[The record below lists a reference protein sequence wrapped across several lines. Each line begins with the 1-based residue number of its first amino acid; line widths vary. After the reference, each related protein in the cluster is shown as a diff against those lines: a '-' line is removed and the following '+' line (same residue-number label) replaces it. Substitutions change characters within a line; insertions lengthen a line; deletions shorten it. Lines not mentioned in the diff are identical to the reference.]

1 MQAVHRAVES
11 AARFNSTVLITGET
25 GTGKELIARAVHQN
39 STRRTRPFIAVNCNA
54 LTETILERELFGHV
68 KGSFTGAHTNAPG
81 FVRAAE
87 GGTLLL
93 DEIADL
99 PLTLQGKLLRVLQER
114 TVIPVGA
121 HKEIHVDVRF
131 IAATNKDCEREVHEG
146 RFRHDLYQR
155 LKVVEIHAPPLRARL
170 GDVAALVDHF
180 LSKLSAEMH
189 LEAPIEITE
198 AARAALSE
206 HTWPGNVRELENT
219 VERLIVENSGHGFVT
234 EEAVHRAVNPPPVA
248 AATKQVKQASVQ
260 LPGEACEWFY
270 ESESPGQFTRRVR
283 REAVNALVRHTGT
296 AVEAARCLGMTP
308 KLFNQLLHR
317 AQDEARDTSDATL
330 DSYNPE
336 PDAQKDILFVLPA
349 PIYGYPEGEDLGA
362 FVCGIVE
369 KVITTAI
376 KQTGSKAAA
385 ARALGTD
392 PSSLRSRLEHAQRVL
407 TQRESDARPTAQL
420 KDEALVM

>member
-25 GTGKELIARAVHQN
+25 GTGKELIARAIHQN

-68 KGSFTGAHTNAPG
+68 RGAFTGAHSDEPG
-81 FVRAAE
+81 FVRAAA
-87 GGTLLL
+87 GGTLFL

-99 PLTLQGKLLRVLQER
+99 PLSLQGKLLRVLQER
-114 TVIPVGA
+114 TVTPVGA

-170 GDVAALVDHF
+170 GDVDALVDHF
-180 LSKLSAEMH
+180 LSKLSVEMH

-234 EEAVHRAVNPPPVA
+234 EGAVHRAVKK
-248 AATKQVKQASVQ
+248 T
-260 LPGEACEWFY
+260 LPAH
-270 ESESPGQFTRRVR
+270 S
-283 REAVNALVRHTGT
+283 
-296 AVEAARCLGMTP
+296 
-308 KLFNQLLHR
+308 
-317 AQDEARDTSDATL
+317 L
-330 DSYNPE
+330 DSHE
-336 PDAQKDILFVLPA
+336 PGKAAQKNILFALPE
-349 PIYGYPEGEDLGA
+349 PIYGYPEGEDIGA
-362 FVCGIVE
+362 FVSWIIAN
-369 KVITTAI
+369 VISTAI